1 MSGEDGL
8 GCGGDTVAMVVERRR
23 LRRVR
28 IGGMR
33 LNDDAMLDADN
44 NNCFSISG
52 SLANSDGP

>member
-33 LNDDAMLDADN
+33 LNDDAMLDDN